1 MKKLPCVYLLASARN
16 GTLYTGVTSNLPR
29 RVSEHRL
36 KLYAGF
42 TREYGV
48 ERLVW
53 YEQHGTMLSAIR
65 REKRIKKWRRRWK
78 LKLIEDMNPDW
89 RDLYEDIV

>member
-36 KLYAGF
+36 KLYSGF